1 MHFYTIGKGDTV
13 VNMFHDHRLRIMQ
26 FEVLEVLNYLQRLK
40 FYVREEKYL
49 VFLFDLTRNVC
60 K

>member
-1 MHFYTIGKGDTV
+1 MEKKMHFYTSGKGDTA

-26 FEVLEVLNYLQRLK
+26 FEVLEVLNYL
-40 FYVREEKYL
+40 

-60 K
+60 Q